1 MFAVIFG
8 HTGCPYCVRAKQL
21 AEKLTEERDDFNFRY
36 VDIHA
41 EGITKADLEKT
52 VGKPIET
59 VPQIFLDE
67 KDIGGCTDFE
77 NLRQRKPRS
86 VSITQQKALTD

>member
-8 HTGCPYCVRAKQL
+8 RPGCLYCVRAKQL
-21 AEKLTEERDDFNFRY
+21 AEILTEERDDFNFRY

-41 EGITKADLEKT
+41 EGITKSDLGKT

-67 KDIGGCTDFE
+67 KHIWLLHRF
-77 NLRQRKPRS
+77 
-86 VSITQQKALTD
+86 